1 MIAIYNTHM
10 NDVLM
15 LIVGDNQGEKLTATR
30 KNNVARVTRQDTGEV
45 VAWNFFEVTDLF
57 PVNGNGQV
65 SLSDADVAH
74 LNTEMKAAGF
84 EEQLRR

>member
-30 KNNVARVTRQDTGEV
+30 KIMWQE
-45 VAWNFFEVTDLF
+45 
-57 PVNGNGQV
+57 
-65 SLSDADVAH
+65 
-74 LNTEMKAAGF
+74 
-84 EEQLRR
+84 